1 MEKLKAS
8 QGWLHRFKIRNG
20 IRQITCKGEK
30 ASADHD
36 GSVAFQEEMTKFLE
50 KNDYTLAEETE
61 AFGFKV
67 CKERVT
73 IMTSANATGSHQVPL
88 LLIGKSENPRCL
100 KILKDKLPLIYKAQK
115 KSWMTREIFLDWY
128 KNVFIPDPMDQGAI
142 ESMKRHYKQLF
153 LQKILFE
160 DCNSSATIVSFIKK
174 WKLSDT
180 IFLAVSAWDL
190 VTQQTLSMAW
200 KNLLG
205 LEFIEK
211 SSDVTE
217 EITTLNQI
225 HRSQTYSTSEVEEWI
240 AQDNSL
246 PTWNQLS
253 LDQLIE
259 KETTGNTDFEKVMLK
274 KIAMMNLI
282 TPQQIMKMTKLYST
296 KQK

>member
-1 MEKLKAS
+1 M
-8 QGWLHRFKIRNG
+8 
-20 IRQITCKGEK
+20 
-30 ASADHD
+30 
-36 GSVAFQEEMTKFLE
+36 
-50 KNDYTLAEETE
+50 
-61 AFGFKV
+61 
-67 CKERVT
+67 
-73 IMTSANATGSHQVPL
+73 
-88 LLIGKSENPRCL
+88 
-100 KILKDKLPLIYKAQK
+100 
-115 KSWMTREIFLDWY
+115 DWY
-128 KNVFIPDPMDQGAI
+128 KNVFIPDVIKRKAGKNEKFLLLLDNAPCHPSDKKLNSINKQFKIKYLPPNVTSLIQPMNQGVI

-190 VTQQTLSMAW
+190 VTQQTLSMTW

-225 HRSQTYSTSEVEEWI
+225 HRSQTHSTSEVEEWI

-259 KETTGNTDFEKVMLK
+259 KETTGNTDFEVIFL
-274 KIAMMNLI
+274 
-282 TPQQIMKMTKLYST
+282 TV
-296 KQK
+296 